1 VISGAERWLALAVDE
16 LAGEQEMVIKGMGRQ
31 LRRVAGI
38 AGATV
43 LGNGQ
48 VVLILSAP
56 DLLKMAARANRQ
68 PVFGQA
74 PAGETSDR
82 RRILVVDDSLTTRT
96 LEKNILEA
104 AGYRVTLATDGQ
116 EALAAMAGEVPDL
129 VISDILMPRIDG
141 FQLARR
147 LKGDERTAHVP
158 IILVSSL
165 DSPADKARG
174 IEAGADAYIVKGRF
188 DQGNLLETIEQ
199 LT

>member
-1 VISGAERWLALAVDE
+1 
-16 LAGEQEMVIKGMGRQ
+16 MVIKGMGRQ
-31 LRRVAGI
+31 LCRVAGI

-43 LGNGQ
+43 LGNGE

-56 DLLKMAARANRQ
+56 DLLKVAARATRQ
-68 PVFGQA
+68 LVFGRP
-74 PAGETSDR
+74 PADEARDR